1 MTKANQLIPLNLLYQ
16 KFVDETSKGKRLQK
30 NGKSVS
36 QSTIKSYKV
45 LLKNIKLFESN
56 SKEIFLINVNY
67 KYSKRLFELEKRKY
81 NKFYIKFTDFLYQKG
96 CTDNYVGIL
105 IKYLRSFFNYLNENK
120 GYNTGLFYKE
130 FYIRKEEI
138 PVIVLNMMQLK
149 LLISNR
155 EFESKLPKHLMT
167 TKDLFVLGCTVGLR
181 FSDLISLKKKNLIID
196 ENKYYIVSRSLK
208 TSTDTRIKL
217 PEYAKDILI
226 KYKTNPKNLLPTISL
241 NQFNKNLKDIG
252 LIAGWTYEV
261 GKERCRRG
269 VRREIKNNG
278 KTYRFCD
285 LISSHIMRR
294 TAITTLLIHGMPEPL
309 VRKISGHAPGSK
321 EFYKYV
327 QYSESFL
334 DKETDRVFDL
344 VMSIY

>member
-1 MTKANQLIPLNLLYQ
+1 MLT
-16 KFVDETSKGKRLQK
+16 FV
-30 NGKSVS
+30 
-36 QSTIKSYKV
+36 
-45 LLKNIKLFESN
+45 
-56 SKEIFLINVNY
+56 
-67 KYSKRLFELEKRKY
+67 
-81 NKFYIKFTDFLYQKG
+81 
-96 CTDNYVGIL
+96 
-105 IKYLRSFFNYLNENK
+105 FN
-120 GYNTGLFYKE
+120 
-130 FYIRKEEI
+130 
-138 PVIVLNMMQLK
+138 
-149 LLISNR
+149 
-155 EFESKLPKHLMT
+155 
-167 TKDLFVLGCTVGLR
+167 
-181 FSDLISLKKKNLIID
+181 
-196 ENKYYIVSRSLK
+196 
-208 TSTDTRIKL
+208 
-217 PEYAKDILI
+217 
-226 KYKTNPKNLLPTISL
+226 YKTNPKNLLPTISL

-269 VRREIKNNG
+269 VRKEIKNNG